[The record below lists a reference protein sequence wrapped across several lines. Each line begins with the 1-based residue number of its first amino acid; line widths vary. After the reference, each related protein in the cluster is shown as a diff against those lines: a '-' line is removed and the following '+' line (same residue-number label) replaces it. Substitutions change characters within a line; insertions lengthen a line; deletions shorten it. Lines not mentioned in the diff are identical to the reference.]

1 MSLLYIKMSG
11 IEIIIGAVV
20 YVTTN
25 AMLACVLM
33 LLKKFDTKKFLG
45 LMNEFKTMGEKVQ
58 SMGDKSN
65 TLYELLS
72 EQKETSER
80 SLLINEPYDSEGRQ
94 VIYLDELI
102 KKGKLSAH
110 GYDLLISKT
119 PRTFAM

>member
-1 MSLLYIKMSG
+1 
-11 IEIIIGAVV
+11 
-20 YVTTN
+20 
-25 AMLACVLM
+25 
-33 LLKKFDTKKFLG
+33 
-45 LMNEFKTMGEKVQ
+45 
-58 SMGDKSN
+58 MGDKSN

-102 KKGKLSAH
+102 KNGKLSAH

>member
-102 KKGKLSAH
+102 KNGKLSAH